1 MNELLSSM
9 KKYVDDDEKILV
21 FVVGIFE
28 KDNFMLCYQHGIF
41 VATTR
46 RLLFYGKFPY
56 YPSTFKEYSYLH
68 IDSIDFHPYFEIFI
82 RTLSLLVI
90 MKPFALSIFRK
101 GMWSN
106 LSVQLEQI

>member
-68 IDSIDFHPYFEIFI
+68 IDSMDFHPYFEFTCNHETI
-82 RTLSLLVI
+82 RAKYI
-90 MKPFALSIFRK
+90 QK
-101 GMWSN
+101 GN
-106 LSVQLEQI
+106 VEQFVRAVRANMNN

>member
-68 IDSIDFHPYFEIFI
+68 IDSIVFRPYFEFI
-82 RTLSLLVI
+82 CNHEIIRAKYI
-90 MKPFALSIFRK
+90 QK
-101 GMWSN
+101 GN
-106 LSVQLEQI
+106 VEQFVRIVRANVNN